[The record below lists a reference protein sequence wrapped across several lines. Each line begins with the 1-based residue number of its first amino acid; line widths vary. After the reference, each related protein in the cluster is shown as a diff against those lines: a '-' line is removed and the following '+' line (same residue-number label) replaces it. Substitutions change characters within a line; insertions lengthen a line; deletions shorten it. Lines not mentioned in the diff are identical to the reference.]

1 MATPAELAEL
11 ERGDGTWENIQVAAL
26 CEDAMV
32 GIRGKEEEAYQRV
45 EARLQ
50 FLERQLQDRLPQAS
64 DAQATDYASLER
76 VNKAE
81 RRLELLEEEMGH
93 VVVAIDRKADMETI
107 LTQAKAM
114 QDALRKRRLEH
125 QREELEKRLVAAIS
139 ALKAEQET
147 LFRSDMNAW
156 ALENQENAMQS
167 EQVLLERALRQQED
181 ALRAKDEEWKRCQQ
195 TQQYQLDTLREE
207 IEGDVRLI
215 LTAGRGDIARD
226 CSEAHNRIAFE
237 QQKLREETEKV
248 SSIAEKTAAEV
259 AAALE
264 AFESRVL
271 DREQEMQRQATGET
285 QRLLEDALQAQEAAK
300 IREQRKWKQQQH
312 LVTRKLA
319 ELDQM
324 LQLIG
329 RQLIQ
334 NTSQLQVVRNEQLV
348 RNVQLDDDE
357 FLLPYDADTDAEA
370 LAAVSQTPSLCQQ
383 HEEEHEA
390 KETEQLTATLAEEDA
405 ARRSQHQKL
414 QDELDKKLRDYRQ
427 VLEEAKPPQLQTE

>member
-11 ERGDGTWENIQVAAL
+11 ERGDGTWENIQVAVL
-26 CEDAMV
+26 YKDTM
-32 GIRGKEEEAYQRV
+32 RG
-45 EARLQ
+45 
-50 FLERQLQDRLPQAS
+50 
-64 DAQATDYASLER
+64 ATDYASLER

-93 VVVAIDRKADMETI
+93 VAVAIDRKADTETI
-107 LTQAKAM
+107 LAQTKTM
-114 QDALRKRRLEH
+114 QDALRKRCKKTAFDQEVRVLHQRLEH
-125 QREELEKRLVAAIS
+125 QREELEKRLVAATS
-139 ALKAEQET
+139 ALKAEQEMLLRSEMDAWT
-147 LFRSDMNAW
+147 LK
-156 ALENQENAMQS
+156 NQENAMQS
-167 EQVLLERALRQQED
+167 EQVLLERAQRQQED
-181 ALRAKDEEWKRCQQ
+181 TLRAKEEEWKRWQQ
-195 TQQYQLDTLREE
+195 TQQCQLDTLREE

-215 LTAGRGDIARD
+215 LTAGRGDTARD
-226 CSEAHNRIAFE
+226 CSEAHSRIAFE

-248 SSIAEKTAAEV
+248 SSIAEKSAAEV

-271 DREQEMQRQATGET
+271 DREHEMQRQTTEET
-285 QRLLEDALQAQEAAK
+285 HRLLEDALQAQEVART
-300 IREQRKWKQQQH
+300 REQRKWKQQKH
-312 LVTRKLA
+312 LVARKLA

-357 FLLPYDADTDAEA
+357 FLLPYDADADADA
-370 LAAVSQTPSLCQQ
+370 LTAVSQTPSLCQQ
-383 HEEEHEA
+383 QEEEHEA
-390 KETEQLTATLAEEDA
+390 KETEQLTAALAEEDA

-414 QDELDKKLRDYRQ
+414 QDKLDKKLRDYHQ
-427 VLEEAKPPQLQTE
+427 ILQTEEEAKPPQLQQTE